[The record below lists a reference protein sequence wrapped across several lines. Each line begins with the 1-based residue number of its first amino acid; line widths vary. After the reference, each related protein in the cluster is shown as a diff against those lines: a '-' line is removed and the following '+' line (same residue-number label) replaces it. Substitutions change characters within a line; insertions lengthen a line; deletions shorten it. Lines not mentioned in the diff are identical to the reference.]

1 MVTKA
6 PNLLRKKKKRERFYV
21 SVLEEK
27 VGYNFPE
34 LEKDNAVY
42 KEHYKLTCV
51 DRQPALTS

>member
-1 MVTKA
+1 M
-6 PNLLRKKKKRERFYV
+6 

-51 DRQPALTS
+51 DRQLALTSRAGKAMQTLKASDRKE